1 VTIAKAIVV
10 TLVAAGAAVYQAL
23 QGDDTISVQDG
34 FVIAL
39 AILGSG
45 GIVWYV
51 SKAQA
56 AKAFVG
62 GLGVALGS
70 LSLAISGDTVVT
82 NAEWIGAAVAGLVAF
97 QAVYWT
103 PNEELPPDGGNP
115 PSDIA

>member
-10 TLVAAGAAVYQAL
+10 TIVAAGSAVVAAL
-23 QGDDTISVQDG
+23 QGDNTIGAQDG
-34 FVIAL
+34 IVIAL
-39 AILGSG
+39 AILGSAG
-45 GIVWYV
+45 VVWYAD
-51 SKAQA
+51 KAQA
-56 AKAFVG
+56 GKAFVG

-70 LSLAISGDTVVT
+70 LSIAISDDMVVT
-82 NAEWIGAAVAGLVAF
+82 NAEWIASAIAGLVAF